1 MPSNFY
7 AESYQIIRE
16 RENISKRETEEY
28 KQMVVKVKGRIPDL
42 WGLYVIGISIPIL
55 IIIAIIK
62 AILE

>member
-1 MPSNFY
+1 
-7 AESYQIIRE
+7 
-16 RENISKRETEEY
+16 
-28 KQMVVKVKGRIPDL
+28 MVVKVKGRIPDL